1 MKKFFGKL
9 ACLAVIIFVLQTSI
23 GKYDIEFKELALWKQ
38 YAGEKTDILYL
49 GDCTDSSP
57 GKKERDKRAISQM
70 LMDFNPHLR
79 ISSITHPAYQLDI
92 YLEFCRY
99 IVKQGHC
106 PRVIII
112 PINLRSFSPQWD
124 LNPHYQ
130 FELEK
135 IILRGGI
142 GSRLLYAFYQPLI
155 IFHYDFR
162 RITREE
168 FLNTPVFDGERQAGK
183 MKDILTVSAGENL
196 EKIIRKKLLLS
207 YMYGLQE
214 SHRKVKSMLEIARL
228 LTAHHIRLI
237 FYLTPIDIETG
248 ERYFPGRFTRQIKRN
263 VDLIDKLLAA
273 QGVRV
278 LDLSRGLGSD
288 NFSCRHWVAPS
299 ERLREK
305 GRLYVAQQL
314 NQLLNKIKIE

>member
-9 ACLAVIIFVLQTSI
+9 AWLAVIIFVLQTSI
-23 GKYDIEFKELALWKQ
+23 GKYDIEFRELEQWEQ
-38 YAGEKTDILYL
+38 YAGEKTEILYL
-49 GDCTDSSP
+49 GDCTDYSP
-57 GKKERDKRAISQM
+57 AKKEKDKRAISQM
-70 LMDFNPHLR
+70 LMDTNPHRR
-79 ISSITHPAYQLDI
+79 IKSITHPAYQLDI

-99 IVKQGHC
+99 IVKQGHR
-106 PRVIII
+106 PQVIII

-124 LNPHYQ
+124 RMPHYQ

-142 GSRLLYAFYQPLI
+142 GSRLLYAFYQPLS

-168 FLNTPVFDGERQAGK
+168 YFNTSVFDGERQVGK
-183 MKDILTVSAGENL
+183 IKDFVTVGPGENL

-207 YMYGLQE
+207 YMYGLEE

-228 LTAHHIRLI
+228 LSAHHIRLI
-237 FYLTPIDIETG
+237 FYFTPIDIETG
-248 ERYFPGRFTRQIKRN
+248 ERYFPGRFARQIKRN
-263 VDLIDKLLAA
+263 VDLIDKLLAG

-288 NFSCRHWVAPS
+288 SFSCRHWVSPS

-305 GRLYVAQQL
+305 GRLYVARQL
-314 NQLLNKIKIE
+314 NQLLTKVKSK